1 MATRKLVLFLALL
14 FAFGWLFQGMV
25 IWAGESASLWI
36 TLATWT
42 PLLAALLTGRESRQK
57 IWVRAKSAGW
67 AFWPLAL
74 LIGWSFSGGP
84 QLMLAATGAGHWH
97 EDMFRMAE
105 DRQSI
110 DSIRHVGVLLGK
122 GQQGFYYFALNLLLT
137 ISVAS
142 VMLMLT
148 AAIGEEAGWRGVLQP
163 ELETRFGVLKGTLLV
178 GLIWGYWHVPINM
191 AGLNDIEHPLLQTFL
206 IFPIDTVAMAFALA
220 WLVKQTGSIWPAALA
235 HAANNVLSS
244 GTLMVPNG
252 WKFEQ
257 LTNTVAAVAV
267 GSIFAWLL
275 VRTEAERP
283 VRT

>member
-1 MATRKLVLFLALL
+1 MATRKLVLFLVLT
-14 FAFGWLFQGMV
+14 FAIGWLFQGMA
-25 IWAGESASLWI
+25 IWAGEGGHLWV
-36 TLATWT
+36 TLVTWT
-42 PLLAALLTGRESRQK
+42 PLLAALLTGRETRLQMWLRVK
-57 IWVRAKSAGW
+57 RAGW

-74 LIGWSFSGGP
+74 VIGWSFSGGP

-97 EDMFRMAE
+97 EDMFRMAA

-110 DSIRHVGVLLGK
+110 DSIHHIGVLLGT
-122 GQQGFYYFALNLLLT
+122 GQQGFGYFALNLLLT

-142 VMLMLT
+142 TILMLT
-148 AAIGEEAGWRGVLQP
+148 GAIGEEAGWRGVLQP

-178 GLIWGYWHVPINM
+178 GLIWGYWHLPVNM
-191 AGLNDIEHPLLQTFL
+191 AGLNDVDHPLLQSFL

-220 WLVKQTGSIWPAALA
+220 WLVKKTGSIWPAALA

-244 GTLMVPNG
+244 GALMVPNG

-257 LTNTVAAVAV
+257 LTNTVTAVAV

-275 VRTEAERP
+275 VRMEANQP
-283 VRT
+283 VR